1 MRAPTQFTDR
11 RVQSVLGVVLV
22 LALGVTILGIVL
34 VLALGLGALAFAQQ
48 SAELLLQSGMYQE
61 DVTGFRNLD
70 RLPTNALIAHASAY
84 WLADLHAELL
94 TDHQYIWRTERR
106 CDLASSYWRPL
117 YVTISPFAYAQD
129 FKVVVVPEEKMRL
142 TMRPASPMVSAR
154 KKIQVKHTKRKTQ
167 LRFTHAGTRSR

>member
-1 MRAPTQFTDR
+1 
-11 RVQSVLGVVLV
+11 
-22 LALGVTILGIVL
+22 
-34 VLALGLGALAFAQQ
+34 
-48 SAELLLQSGMYQE
+48 MYQE

-70 RLPTNALIAHASAY
+70 RLPTNALVAHASAY

-106 CDLASSYWRPL
+106 CDLAKSYWRPL

-142 TMRPASPMVSAR
+142 TM
-154 KKIQVKHTKRKTQ
+154 QV
-167 LRFTHAGTRSR
+167 LRSFAPRYILYWTNLIGDGERVIPNPFNDLQVEAAIIRGMEIVADELSSWPEPP